1 VNNSDWS
8 WCVEDA
14 LRGYLS
20 RRCKRAYAHDMR
32 NGLQGLQAGLDAL
45 ARAARPNKPSAVPLE
60 QLTQFVQQAFTN
72 HERGLERVLE
82 SVAAEDTTV
91 SSVSLSELLNDLAR
105 FLMTDAAR
113 HRVRIKLDLSN
124 DVIAHAV
131 PSTLRLIFLGLLTNG
146 IDSLSGGGEIAVSAQ
161 TTAGRVQVDFVDSRA
176 VDDSEAFVVKAIAE
190 IVAHA
195 SWHIERETI
204 AAVGYRVRM
213 ELPQPP
219 LTVTVE

>member
-8 WCVEDA
+8 WWVEDA

-82 SVAAEDTTV
+82 SVAAEDTTM
-91 SSVSLSELLNDLAR
+91 SSVSLSEMLNDLAR

-124 DVIAHAV
+124 DVIAQAV

-146 IDSLSGGGEIAVSAQ
+146 IDSLSGGGEIVVSAQ
-161 TTAGRVQVDFVDSRA
+161 TTAGRVQVDFVDSRT
-176 VDDSEAFVVKAIAE
+176 VDDPEAFVVKAIAE
-190 IVAHA
+190 IVSHA
-195 SWHIERETI
+195 SWHIERKNI
-204 AAVGYRVRM
+204 AEVGYRVRM
-213 ELPQPP
+213 ELPPPP